1 MAVTAITLATA
12 SCSWL
17 ESLDKDPTADWSA
30 DKLYTEAR
38 AALEESNWTDA
49 KDYYT
54 KLEARYPF
62 GTYAQQAQIELI
74 YANWKD
80 GDAAQ
85 AVQGADRFLQAY
97 PNHANSDYVMYLK
110 ALATLNENDGWFA
123 KLAAQDLAER
133 DANAAQEAFDI
144 LKELALRFPDSRYAP
159 EARRRMHQ
167 LVLAQAKHELGVAE
181 YYYVRHAYVAA
192 IQHAQRVVSEFQNT
206 PMRDDAPTTSLKCTT
221 SPPTRA
227 GSSSSTRARPSRS
240 AAESG
245 SDFRSQRGGFL
256 KEVSFFVYHPP
267 FLDQDQV
274 KDNLLEKLHKR
285 Y

>member
-1 MAVTAITLATA
+1 MCIRAR
-12 SCSWL
+12 
-17 ESLDKDPTADWSA
+17 
-30 DKLYTEAR
+30 LYTEAR

-133 DANAAQEAFDI
+133 DANAAQEAVSYTHLVHAAHVGGDFDGALGI
-144 LKELALRFPDSRYAP
+144 KEGEKALAGADAVMVAARRADLKAGAERFRVKRLLAARTLGPDAFGNRTRLALVV
-159 EARRRMHQ
+159 
-167 LVLAQAKHELGVAE
+167 VLALDLGE
-181 YYYVRHAYVAA
+181 NVRNPAHKLF
-192 IQHAQRVVSEFQNT
+192 IS
-206 PMRDDAPTTSLKCTT
+206 
-221 SPPTRA
+221 
-227 GSSSSTRARPSRS
+227 GSSAPCRATAGTDRFKTAPIISPGRNPKG
-240 AAESG
+240 AP
-245 SDFRSQRGGFL
+245 RIGFT
-256 KEVSFFVYHPP
+256 
-267 FLDQDQV
+267 D
-274 KDNLLEKLHKR
+274 
-285 Y
+285 

>member
-1 MAVTAITLATA
+1 MNFQFPNKRTVVKLLAVTTITLATA

-17 ESLDKDPTADWSA
+17 ESLDTDPTADWTA

-38 AALEESNWTDA
+38 VALDDSNWTQA

-62 GTYAQQAQIELI
+62 GRYAQQAQIELI

-85 AVQGADRFLQAY
+85 AVQGADRFLKAY

-123 KLAAQDLAER
+123 KLAAQDLSER
-133 DANAAQEAFDI
+133 DANAAQEAFDV
-144 LKELALRFPDSRYAP
+144 LKELVLRFPDSRYAP
-159 EARRRMHQ
+159 DARRRMHA
-167 LVLAQAKHELGVAE
+167 LVIAQAKHELQTAE

-192 IQHAQRVVSEFQNT
+192 IEHAQRVVREFQNT
-206 PMRDDAPTTSLKCTT
+206 PMRDDALLLIAKSYDALEMHDLAAD
-221 SPPTRA
+221 TRRVYELNK
-227 GSSSSTRARPSRS
+227 G
-240 AAESG
+240 
-245 SDFRSQRGGFL
+245 
-256 KEVSFFVYHPP
+256 KEVRV
-267 FLDQDQV
+267 
-274 KDNLLEKLHKR
+274 R
-285 Y
+285 R

>member
-1 MAVTAITLATA
+1 MTAITLATA

-159 EARRRMHQ
+159 EARRRMHE
-167 LVLAQAKHELGVAE
+167 LVNAQARHLLGTARFYYDRKAYIAAINRAKVVISDFQTTAARDDALILIADCYHELGM
-181 YYYVRHAYVAA
+181 Y
-192 IQHAQRVVSEFQNT
+192 
-206 PMRDDAPTTSLKCTT
+206 D
-221 SPPTRA
+221 
-227 GSSSSTRARPSRS
+227 
-240 AAESG
+240 
-245 SDFRSQRGGFL
+245 
-256 KEVSFFVYHPP
+256 
-267 FLDQDQV
+267 
-274 KDNLLEKLHKR
+274 LEKDTRRVIELNKIKASPQEEDSWFPSLLK
-285 Y
+285 

>member
-1 MAVTAITLATA
+1 MNFKFPNKRLAARLMAVTAITLATA

-159 EARRRMHQ
+159 EARRRM
-167 LVLAQAKHELGVAE
+167 EL
-181 YYYVRHAYVAA
+181 
-192 IQHAQRVVSEFQNT
+192 ILF
-206 PMRDDAPTTSLKCTT
+206 
-221 SPPTRA
+221 
-227 GSSSSTRARPSRS
+227 
-240 AAESG
+240 
-245 SDFRSQRGGFL
+245 
-256 KEVSFFVYHPP
+256 
-267 FLDQDQV
+267 
-274 KDNLLEKLHKR
+274 
-285 Y
+285 

>member
-1 MAVTAITLATA
+1 MTAITLATA

-144 LKELALRFPDSRYAP
+144 LKELALRFPDSAGGAAVPTVVMIDDVPRTAP
-159 EARRRMHQ
+159 PG
-167 LVLAQAKHELGVAE
+167 LLG
-181 YYYVRHAYVAA
+181 
-192 IQHAQRVVSEFQNT
+192 
-206 PMRDDAPTTSLKCTT
+206 
-221 SPPTRA
+221 A
-227 GSSSSTRARPSRS
+227 GS
-240 AAESG
+240 ES
-245 SDFRSQRGGFL
+245 DEQEGGTN
-256 KEVSFFVYHPP
+256 E
-267 FLDQDQV
+267 
-274 KDNLLEKLHKR
+274 
-285 Y
+285 

>member
-1 MAVTAITLATA
+1 MTAITLATA

-192 IQHAQRVVSEFQNT
+192 IQQHPPRVRRIKPGQQVEHGGLARAVGAGYARKLARGGGKANAVHRAQ
-206 PMRDDAPTTSLKCTT
+206 
-221 SPPTRA
+221 
-227 GSSSSTRARPSRS
+227 
-240 AAESG
+240 AAERFG
-245 SDFRSQRGGFL
+245 KIQRL
-256 KEVSFFVYHPP
+256 KRHVSSPWS
-267 FLDQDQV
+267 
-274 KDNLLEKLHKR
+274 
-285 Y
+285 

>member
-1 MAVTAITLATA
+1 MTAITLATA

-133 DANAAQEAFDI
+133 RQCRPRSLRHPQGARP
-144 LKELALRFPDSRYAP
+144 ALPRQPLRARSAP
-159 EARRRMHQ
+159 P
-167 LVLAQAKHELGVAE
+167 
-181 YYYVRHAYVAA
+181 HAPA
-192 IQHAQRVVSEFQNT
+192 
-206 PMRDDAPTTSLKCTT
+206 
-221 SPPTRA
+221 RA
-227 GSSSSTRARPSRS
+227 GSGKA
-240 AAESG
+240 
-245 SDFRSQRGGFL
+245 
-256 KEVSFFVYHPP
+256 
-267 FLDQDQV
+267 
-274 KDNLLEKLHKR
+274 
-285 Y
+285 